1 MGKPEALLSS
11 NAAAVVNEALAWGF
25 LPGSERF
32 FYRVLFFIGEWRR
45 GPPAPGFSWPLALF
59 YIC

>member
-32 FYRVLFFIGEWRR
+32 FYRVLFLSVSGAAARQR
-45 GPPAPGFSWPLALF
+45 PGFPGP
-59 YIC
+59 